1 MSAASIKVLI
11 ADDEPLIRAGLRL
24 ILDGA
29 PDIAIIGEAD
39 DGDTAVQLAAELA
52 PDVVLMDIRM
62 PHTNGIA
69 ATKRITA
76 TPEPPRVI
84 VLTSFDTDDF
94 ILSALR
100 AGASGFLLKDTP
112 PADMVSAVR
121 GAAADNLRF
130 SPGVLKRIVAA
141 AAASSGGSAAPGS
154 AAPDS
159 LPPDSP
165 APASRRNPLAVLS
178 EREHVIAQAVA
189 RGLTNAEISAELYVS
204 IATVKTH
211 IANAFTKLNVTN
223 RVQLAV
229 TVLQSPVPSPTTVEA
244 RNGNA

>member
-141 AAASSGGSAAPGS
+141 AAASSVGS

-159 LPPDSP
+159 AAPDSP

>member
-1 MSAASIKVLI
+1 MSAASIRVLI

-62 PHTNGIA
+62 PRTNGIA

-159 LPPDSP
+159 L
-165 APASRRNPLAVLS
+165 APASLHNPLAVLS

-229 TVLQSPVPSPTTVEA
+229 TVLQSPVPSPTTIEA

>member
-1 MSAASIKVLI
+1 MSAGHLRVLI

-29 PDIAIIGEAD
+29 PDLSIIGEAD
-39 DGDTAVQLAAELA
+39 DGESAVQLAAELR

-62 PHTNGIA
+62 PRTNGIA
-69 ATKRITA
+69 ATKCIVEG
-76 TPEPPRVI
+76 PKPPRVI

-112 PADMVSAVR
+112 PAGLVSAVR
-121 GAAADNLRF
+121 AAAADNLRF

-141 AAASSGGSAAPGS
+141 AAS
-154 AAPDS
+154 
-159 LPPDSP
+159 SP
-165 APASRRNPLAVLS
+165 AEPAARHNPLAALS
-178 EREHVIAQAVA
+178 ERERVIACAVA
-189 RGLTNAEISAELYVS
+189 RGLTNTEISAELYVS
-204 IATVKTH
+204 VATVKTH
-211 IANAFTKLNVTN
+211 IANSFIKLDVTN

-229 TVLQSPVPSPTTVEA
+229 AVLQSEPHP
-244 RNGNA
+244 G

>member
-1 MSAASIKVLI
+1 MTAGSPAGCGVLKVLI

-29 PDIAIIGEAD
+29 PDLSIVGEAD
-39 DGDTAVQLAAELA
+39 DGESAVQLAADLR

-62 PHTNGIA
+62 PRTNGIA
-69 ATKRITA
+69 ATHRIMEA
-76 TPEPPRVI
+76 PQPPRVI

-112 PADMVSAVR
+112 PADLVTAVR
-121 GAAADNLRF
+121 AAAEDNLRF

-141 AAASSGGSAAPGS
+141 AASSSGGRTEQVEPAEQAEAA
-154 AAPDS
+154 
-159 LPPDSP
+159 
-165 APASRRNPLAVLS
+165 RRPNPLAVLS
-178 EREHVIAQAVA
+178 EREGVIARAVA
-189 RGLTNAEISAELYVS
+189 RGLTNTEISAELYVS
-204 IATVKTH
+204 VATVKTH

-229 TVLQSPVPSPTTVEA
+229 AVLQSPQAEHDASS
-244 RNGNA
+244 

>member
-1 MSAASIKVLI
+1 MNAGLLKVLI

-29 PDIAIIGEAD
+29 PDLSIIGEAD
-39 DGDTAVQLAAELA
+39 DGESAVDLAAELR

-62 PHTNGIA
+62 PRANGIA
-69 ATKRITA
+69 ATKRIMEA
-76 TPEPPRVI
+76 SQPPRVI

-121 GAAADNLRF
+121 AAAADNLRF
-130 SPGVLKRIVAA
+130 SPGVLKRIVAV
-141 AAASSGGSAAPGS
+141 AASSSAQLEQPEQ
-154 AAPDS
+154 
-159 LPPDSP
+159 
-165 APASRRNPLAVLS
+165 RRNPLAVLS
-178 EREHVIAQAVA
+178 ERECVIARAVA
-189 RGLTNAEISAELYVS
+189 RGLTNTEISAELYVS
-204 IATVKTH
+204 VATVKTH
-211 IANAFTKLNVTN
+211 IANAFTKLEVTN

-229 TVLQSPVPSPTTVEA
+229 AVLQSPPL
-244 RNGNA
+244 

>member
-141 AAASSGGSAAPGS
+141 AAASSGGSL
-154 AAPDS
+154 APD
-159 LPPDSP
+159 
-165 APASRRNPLAVLS
+165 SRRNPLAVLS

>member
-1 MSAASIKVLI
+1 MSAVPIKVLI
-11 ADDEPLIRAGLRL
+11 VDDEPLIRAGLRL
-24 ILDGA
+24 ILDGV
-29 PDIAIIGEAD
+29 PDISIIGEAD
-39 DGDTAVQLAAELA
+39 DGDTAVPLAAELS

-62 PHTNGIA
+62 PRLSGIA
-69 ATKRITA
+69 ATERITA
-76 TPEPPRVI
+76 APEPPRVI

-112 PADMVSAVR
+112 PADVVSAVR
-121 GAAADNLRF
+121 AAAGDNLRF

-141 AAASSGGSAAPGS
+141 AAASSGGSPE
-154 AAPDS
+154 
-159 LPPDSP
+159 
-165 APASRRNPLAVLS
+165 PASSEPASQHNPLAVLS
-178 EREHVIAQAVA
+178 EREHLIAQSVA

-229 TVLQSPVPSPTTVEA
+229 TVLESPSPSRPPAAERT
-244 RNGNA
+244 G

>member
-29 PDIAIIGEAD
+29 PDISIVGEAG
-39 DGDTAVQLAAELA
+39 DGETAVVLAAELT

-62 PHTNGIA
+62 PRLNGIA
-69 ATKRITA
+69 ATERITA
-76 TPEPPRVI
+76 SPQPPRVI

-100 AGASGFLLKDTP
+100 AGASGFLLKDTA

-121 GAAADNLRF
+121 AAAADNLRF

-141 AAASSGGSAAPGS
+141 AATSSAAP
-154 AAPDS
+154 AE
-159 LPPDSP
+159 P
-165 APASRRNPLAVLS
+165 AEQHNPLAALS
-178 EREHVIAQAVA
+178 ERERVIARAVS
-189 RGLTNAEISAELYVS
+189 RGLTNTEISAELFVS
-204 IATVKTH
+204 VATVKTH
-211 IANAFTKLNVTN
+211 IASAFTKLDVAN

-229 TVLQSPVPSPTTVEA
+229 TVLQSPSPSPIKVGERSGLA
-244 RNGNA
+244 KD

>member
-1 MSAASIKVLI
+1 MSAASIRVLI
-11 ADDEPLIRAGLRL
+11 VDDEPLIRAGLRL

-39 DGDTAVQLAAELA
+39 DGETAVPLAAELT

-62 PHTNGIA
+62 PRLSGIA
-69 ATKRITA
+69 ATERITGA
-76 TPEPPRVI
+76 PEPPRVI

-121 GAAADNLRF
+121 AAAADNLRF

-141 AAASSGGSAAPGS
+141 AAASTVE
-154 AAPDS
+154 
-159 LPPDSP
+159 SP
-165 APASRRNPLAVLS
+165 ELTEPHNPLAALS
-178 EREHVIAQAVA
+178 ERECVIARAVA
-189 RGLTNAEISAELYVS
+189 RGLTNTEISAELYVS
-204 IATVKTH
+204 VATVKTH

-229 TVLQSPVPSPTTVEA
+229 AVLSSPSPSPAPATSSVVA
-244 RNGNA
+244 RAGRA

>member
-1 MSAASIKVLI
+1 MSAASIKVLL

-39 DGDTAVQLAAELA
+39 DGDTAVRLAAELA

-62 PHTNGIA
+62 PRLSGIA
-69 ATKRITA
+69 ATERITA
-76 TPEPPRVI
+76 APEPPRVI

-112 PADMVSAVR
+112 PADVVSAVR
-121 GAAADNLRF
+121 AAAADNLRF

-141 AAASSGGSAAPGS
+141 AAASSAESAES
-154 AAPDS
+154 AS
-159 LPPDSP
+159 QH
-165 APASRRNPLAVLS
+165 NPLAVLS
-178 EREHVIAQAVA
+178 EREHVIACAVA

-229 TVLQSPVPSPTTVEA
+229 TVLQSQSASTDRERSPGFHPRAGSSPIPPA
-244 RNGNA
+244 RR

>member
-11 ADDEPLIRAGLRL
+11 VDDEPLIRAGLRL

-39 DGDTAVQLAAELA
+39 DGDTAMARAADLA

-62 PHTNGIA
+62 PRLSGIA
-69 ATKRITA
+69 ATERITA
-76 TPEPPRVI
+76 APEPPRVI

-112 PADMVSAVR
+112 PADVVSAVR
-121 GAAADNLRF
+121 AAAADDLRF

-141 AAASSGGSAAPGS
+141 AAGSSAGSAE
-154 AAPDS
+154 
-159 LPPDSP
+159 P
-165 APASRRNPLAVLS
+165 APQHNPLAVLS
-178 EREHVIAQAVA
+178 EREHVIACAVA

-204 IATVKTH
+204 VATVKTH
-211 IANAFTKLNVTN
+211 IANAFTKLDVTN

-229 TVLQSPVPSPTTVEA
+229 AVLESPALSRSPAGSTRTDA
-244 RNGNA
+244 

>member
-1 MSAASIKVLI
+1 MSAASVRVLI
-11 ADDEPLIRAGLRL
+11 VDDEPLIRAGLRL

-39 DGDTAVQLAAELA
+39 DGETAVPLAAELT

-62 PHTNGIA
+62 PRLSGIA
-69 ATKRITA
+69 ATERITA
-76 TPEPPRVI
+76 LPEPPRVI

-121 GAAADNLRF
+121 AAAADNLRF

-141 AAASSGGSAAPGS
+141 AAASTVE
-154 AAPDS
+154 
-159 LPPDSP
+159 SP
-165 APASRRNPLAVLS
+165 ELTRPHNPLAALS
-178 EREHVIAQAVA
+178 ERECVIARAVA
-189 RGLTNAEISAELYVS
+189 RGLTNTEISAELYVS
-204 IATVKTH
+204 VATVKTH
-211 IANAFTKLNVTN
+211 IANAFTKLDVTN

-229 TVLQSPVPSPTTVEA
+229 AVLSSPSPSPAPATSSIGA
-244 RNGNA
+244 RADRA